1 MKTKLFA
8 FISLLAFVA
17 CGTYKREQVRERAD
31 LRAIEFGSRR
41 FEVDSLA
48 TRLNGS
54 LLVETI
60 EMKNDTPV
68 RYQRASLT
76 FQTDGT
82 KVNTSADTVSL
93 SGTAET
99 KEAEL
104 CIKVKEPPDFAQKIT
119 LYGFAMLLIIIIFA
133 LYKNQKKIAL

>member
-41 FEVDSLA
+41 FVVDSLA
-48 TRLNGS
+48 TRLQGC

-60 EMKNDTPV
+60 EMKGDTPV
-68 RYQRASLT
+68 MYQRASLS

-82 KVNTSADTVSL
+82 KVTTKADTL
-93 SGTAET
+93 DLLGTAET
-99 KEAEL
+99 KEAESS
-104 CIKVKEPPDFAQKIT
+104 IKVKDPPDLVQKIA
-119 LYGFAMLLIIIIFA
+119 LYGFAILLIMIIFA
-133 LYKNQKKIAL
+133 LYKNQKRI